1 MHSSSSNIAYGPNS
15 MWSGSNIGLTDS
27 LIRNVTLNSNT
38 ENELFSVSND
48 VVTVNEELSMKASNF
63 KITASTSSIASD
75 SSNAIS
81 KSYLDTQ
88 LSNLSNTYETVEDH
102 ASDMALKANASD
114 VYTKTQTDSL
124 LSVKANSSDVYSK
137 TQTDSLLAAKANSND
152 VYTKTET
159 DNAIADAIDSI
170 PGADLSNYYNK
181 TQSDSRYFQ
190 LANIVKTTDST
201 SASDS
206 NVYSAAKTTNLL
218 ATKASSND
226 VYTKTETDNTF
237 LTQSNAAS
245 TYQPKLTDSYIKV
258 LRHQRIGYFVTDTS
272 SNYVFKESPTSIC
285 QIWLDYSNFTGP
297 SRDDIFEIWIRGTL
311 VVSSSTSSLPETFV
325 GKGDG
330 AAGMT
335 SLIIEIN
342 GIGIPLNW
350 AVRTFTGGVITIDI
364 NTTAKLLATDIILNG
379 GTCCYGFIYYYSAN
393 YTKNQLTFTQQYDV
407 YATHY
412 RVVTL

>member
-1 MHSSSSNIAYGPNS
+1 
-15 MWSGSNIGLTDS
+15 
-27 LIRNVTLNSNT
+27 
-38 ENELFSVSND
+38 
-48 VVTVNEELSMKASNF
+48 MKASNF

-75 SSNAIS
+75 SLNAIS

-124 LSVKANSSDVYSK
+124 LSVKANSNDVYSK
-137 TQTDSLLAAKANSND
+137 TETNSLLAAKASASDVYTKTQTDAALAAKANSNN

-218 ATKASSND
+218 ATKANASD

-237 LTQSNAAS
+237 LTQSSAAS

-258 LRHQRIGYFVTDTS
+258 LRYERIGYIDNDVS
-272 SNYVFKESPTSIC
+272 SNPVFKEVTHPIC

-297 SRDDIFEIWIRGTL
+297 SSNDIFEIWIRGTL
-311 VVSSSTSSLPETFV
+311 AVSSSTASLPQTFV
-325 GKGDG
+325 GKTASVSSTTVG

-335 SLIIEIN
+335 SLILNMN

-364 NTTAKLLATDIILNG
+364 NTTAKLLATDIIPNG
-379 GTCCYGFIYYYSAN
+379 GTSCTGFIYYYSAN
-393 YTKNQLTFTQQYDV
+393 FTKYALTFTQQYDV

-412 RVVTL
+412 RVVTV

>member
-1 MHSSSSNIAYGPNS
+1 
-15 MWSGSNIGLTDS
+15 
-27 LIRNVTLNSNT
+27 
-38 ENELFSVSND
+38 
-48 VVTVNEELSMKASNF
+48 MKASNF

-75 SSNAIS
+75 SLNAIS

-124 LSVKANSSDVYSK
+124 LSVKANSNDVYSK
-137 TQTDSLLAAKANSND
+137 TQTDNALAAKANSND

-218 ATKASSND
+218 ATKANASN

-258 LRHQRIGYFVTDTS
+258 LRYERIGYIDNDVS
-272 SNYVFKESPTSIC
+272 SNPVFKEVTHPIC

-297 SRDDIFEIWIRGTL
+297 SSNDIFEIWIRGTL
-311 VVSSSTSSLPETFV
+311 AVSSSTASLPETFV

-335 SLIIEIN
+335 SLVLEIN

-364 NTTAKLLATDIILNG
+364 NTTAKLLATDIISSSG
-379 GTCCYGFIYYYSAN
+379 GTSRYGFIYYYSAN
-393 YTKNQLTFTQQYDV
+393 YTKYQLTFTQQYDV